1 MHNIVGSLQI
11 LSPTKDP
18 CWQQQSFFIRPT
30 PQSFLIVKFVSMQL
44 IATRHKL
51 HNTTVT
57 VQHFTC
63 QEHTHYPHT
72 SPDALVVY
80 RILRR
85 HRAGP
90 GSSMGSVIKC
100 TAKVLITS
108 PSSTYSTLMDFSS
121 RRWEEQL
128 GGRRRSEQK
137 AAKNNHSQE
146 MSWCHWLQISNKK
159 IEPIRSSKLF
169 SKNIKNV
176 NDVSLQDLKSDNF
189 QRACG

>member
-1 MHNIVGSLQI
+1 M
-11 LSPTKDP
+11 P
-18 CWQQQSFFIRPT
+18 R
-30 PQSFLIVKFVSMQL
+30 
-44 IATRHKL
+44 A
-51 HNTTVT
+51 
-57 VQHFTC
+57 
-63 QEHTHYPHT
+63 YPPT
-72 SPDALVVY
+72 SPDALVVN

-100 TAKVLITS
+100 TAKVPITS

-146 MSWCHWLQISNKK
+146 MSWCHWLQISNQKNRTDTLLKIVLKK
-159 IEPIRSSKLF
+159 HQECEWCFVAGPQVRQFPKSLWLKAYIPRTHVLLSIYPMHQDQNIRT
-169 SKNIKNV
+169 IKYSHHWIFHLISIV
-176 NDVSLQDLKSDNF
+176 CCPYYILGLCLSTLLSF
-189 QRACG
+189 